1 LQSSVQPPI
10 AKGGREGG
18 SDKEEQMIGR
28 FALLPGLLAGAAV
41 PALAQEAAPAA
52 PPSAQAAPAPVPEEE
67 MGDEEIVVVGQRE
80 RGAVIGDIKPEVQLN
95 PADIRSYGVNSV
107 AELLTELAP
116 QISTTQGRNRSA
128 SVVLLNGLKISGFSE
143 IRDIPTEAI
152 QRVDILPEEVA
163 LKYGYAAEQ
172 KVVNIVLRRRFRAT
186 TVELSDRIAT
196 DGGANQPQA
205 EVNWLRITPDGRFT
219 LNGEY
224 THADRLLESQ
234 RDILG
239 GTEFRTLLPSSN
251 EASLNAVYARGIAEG
266 VSATVNGRVEHDDS
280 RALLGLSGD
289 GNAPIIQNND
299 SLNTRLATTLNG
311 AISGWQWTFT
321 GAYDRTETET
331 KTSVTADRAHSTAS
345 SLGGDFTINGQPLTL
360 PAGPV
365 STTLR
370 LNSSTSDFSSRS
382 TRGGMLRSG
391 DVHRDIGG
399 GQINVD
405 VPIASRDRAFLGF
418 LGNLSLNGNLE
429 VERLSDFGTLTT
441 AGFGTT
447 WSPFR
452 ALNIVASYT
461 DEEGAPTAQQLGNP
475 VLVTPG
481 VRVFDLVRGQ
491 SAIVT
496 QITGGNPNLLA
507 DDRRVLKLGMTLRPF
522 SETDLSLTANF
533 TSARTRNAI
542 ESLSFPTAAIQAAFP
557 DRFIR
562 DADGNL
568 VTIDARPVNF
578 FRERSDQLR
587 WGINFSKRIQD
598 STAEQFRA
606 LVAAGRIQM
615 PGRRP
620 GEAGPGGPGGAG
632 RPGAAGQ
639 RPGGGGGG
647 FGGGGRGGFGGG
659 RLQFALYHTWHFKDD
674 VLVRPGGPFID
685 LLDGGSTGRGGGQP
699 RHEIEAQAGI
709 TRNGLGARLSAN
721 WQSATHVDG
730 ATGLAADQLRFGSLT
745 TVNFRLF
752 ANLGGMPKVV
762 ADHPWLRGSRV
773 TVSID
778 NLFNER
784 QRVRDATGAT
794 PVNYQPDLLDP
805 LGRTIRISFR
815 KLFFSIPQRA
825 APRPGDD

>member
-1 LQSSVQPPI
+1 
-10 AKGGREGG
+10 
-18 SDKEEQMIGR
+18 MGR
-28 FALLPGLLAGAAV
+28 FALMAGLLAGAAA
-41 PALAQEAAPAA
+41 PALAQQIPAPSASPQPAEAAPA
-52 PPSAQAAPAPVPEEE
+52 PAPEE
-67 MGDEEIVVVGQRE
+67 MMDDEEIVVVGQRE
-80 RGAVIGDIKPEVQLN
+80 RGAVKGDIRPEVQLS

-116 QISTTQGRNRSA
+116 QISTSQGRNRGA

-172 KVVNIVLRRRFRAT
+172 KVVNIVLRRRFHAT
-186 TVELSDRIAT
+186 TVELSDRLAT
-196 DGGANQPQA
+196 GGGANKP
-205 EVNWLRITPDGRFT
+205 EVEANLLRITPEGRFSISGDYEH
-219 LNGEY
+219 NNQ
-224 THADRLLESQ
+224 LLESQ
-234 RDILG
+234 RDILPG
-239 GTEFRTLLPSSN
+239 AGFDQRGFRTLLPSSN

-266 VSATVNGRVEHDDS
+266 VSATVNGRVEYDNS
-280 RALLGLSGD
+280 RALLGLSAD
-289 GNAPIIQNND
+289 GAGPLIVQNND
-299 SLNTRLATTLNG
+299 SLNTRLASTLNG

-331 KTSVTADRAHSTAS
+331 KTNVTSNRAHSTAS
-345 SLGGDFTINGQPLTL
+345 SLGGDFTISGQPLTL

-370 LNSSTSDFSSRS
+370 LNSSTSNFSSRT
-382 TRGGMLRSG
+382 TRGGALRSG

-399 GQINVD
+399 GQVNVD
-405 VPIASRDRAFLGF
+405 VPIASRDRAVLGF

-429 VERLSDFGTLTT
+429 VEHLSDFGTLTT

-452 ALNIVASYT
+452 ALNIVASYS
-461 DEEGAPTAQQLGNP
+461 DEDGAPSAQQLGNP
-475 VLVTPG
+475 VIETPG

-587 WGINFSKRIQD
+587 WGVNFSKRIQD

-606 LVAAGRIQM
+606 LAAAGRIQF

-620 GEAGPGGPGGAG
+620 GGQGGEQAG
-632 RPGAAGQ
+632 AGQ
-639 RPGGGGGG
+639 RPGGGAGR
-647 FGGGGRGGFGGG
+647 FGGGGRGGGFGGGG
-659 RLQFALYHTWHFKDD
+659 RLQFALYHTWHFRDD

-730 ATGLAADQLRFGSLT
+730 ATGLPSDQLSFGSLT

-773 TVSID
+773 TVSIN

-784 QRVRDATGAT
+784 QRVRDATGVT
-794 PVNYQPDLLDP
+794 PTNYQPDLLDP

-815 KLFFSIPQRA
+815 KLFYSIPQRA